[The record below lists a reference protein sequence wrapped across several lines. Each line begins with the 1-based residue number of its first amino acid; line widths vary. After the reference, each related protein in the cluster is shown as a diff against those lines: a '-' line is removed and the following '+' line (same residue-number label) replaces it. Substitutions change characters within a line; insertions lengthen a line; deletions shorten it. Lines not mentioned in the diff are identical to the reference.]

1 MIIGQLLTLKYSIEL
16 LEQRCTFISKLKVEL
31 AWFILSTKVGG
42 NTEKIP
48 KNWSTWFVDAPY
60 GLSA

>member
-1 MIIGQLLTLKYSIEL
+1 MIIGQLLTLKYSKEL

-42 NTEKIP
+42 NTKKYQKIDP
-48 KNWSTWFVDAPY
+48 HD
-60 GLSA
+60 L

>member
-42 NTEKIP
+42 NTKKYQQIDP
-48 KNWSTWFVDAPY
+48 H
-60 GLSA
+60 GL